1 MSGHSHAKTVAR
13 TKQANAEKKG
23 AAFSKLA
30 RIIALTAKDGPDPAS
45 NSKLRAAIDTAKK
58 FNMPKDN
65 IERAIKK
72 GSGPGEGVQLEEVLY
87 EALGPN
93 NIALIIEGIAENKN
107 RSYGE
112 IKQILQKY
120 NYKIANEGSVKWQ
133 FEQKG
138 VILIKSEKNEGL
150 ELKAIEAG
158 AEDFKWFSEEN
169 ETYLEINTKAED
181 LDKVKKNMESQ
192 GLEIDSAI
200 LGWVAKDEIEAMT
213 GDKEK
218 LDKLCEDLD
227 DSETSQNVY
236 SNTKN

>member
-30 RIIALTAKDGPDPAS
+30 KIIALSAKDGADPAT

-72 GSGPGEGVQLEEVLY
+72 GSGPSEGAQLEEVLY
-87 EALGPN
+87 EALGPS
-93 NIALIIEGIAENKN
+93 NIALIIEGIADNKN
-107 RSYGE
+107 RAYGE
-112 IKQILQKY
+112 IKQILQKH
-120 NYKIANEGSVKWQ
+120 NYKLAQEGSVKWQ
-133 FEQKG
+133 FTQKG
-138 VILIKSEKNEGL
+138 IILIKSEKNETI

-158 AEDFKWFSEEN
+158 AEDFQWFSEEG
-169 ETYLEINTKAED
+169 ETFLEINTAGED
-181 LDKVKKNMESQ
+181 LDKVKKAIESQ
-192 GLEIDSAI
+192 NIEIESAT
-200 LGWVAKDEIEAMT
+200 LSWAAKDEIEAT
-213 GDKEK
+213 SSDKEK
-218 LDKLCEDLD
+218 LDKLCKELD

-236 SNTKN
+236 SNV